1 MKNGFIKVAAAIP
14 SVRVADCSYNTER
27 IESIVAQ
34 AEGQGVEIICF
45 PELSLT
51 AYTCQDL
58 FSQQLLLD
66 EAEAAL
72 LKLLEFSHNLDI
84 VIIVGVPIAHNGMLF
99 NCAAV
104 IQRGK
109 LFGLVPK
116 TYLPNYKEFYEQR
129 WFTSAAQLQTP
140 TNIRFCGQSVPM
152 TSHLLFDTDRITF
165 GIEICED
172 LWAPVPPS
180 CEGAV
185 ERVAVAYDAVSLLN
199 ILKVEA
205 CHILILCGWAQ

>member
-14 SVRVADCSYNTER
+14 SVRVADCAYNTER
-27 IESIVAQ
+27 IESLVAQ

-58 FSQQLLLD
+58 FSQQLLLE
-66 EAEAAL
+66 EAETAL

-84 VIIVGVPIAHNGMLF
+84 VIIVGVPIAHCGMLF

-109 LFGLVPK
+109 LFGLVTK
-116 TYLPNYKEFYEQR
+116 TYLPNYKEFY
-129 WFTSAAQLQTP
+129 
-140 TNIRFCGQSVPM
+140 
-152 TSHLLFDTDRITF
+152 
-165 GIEICED
+165 
-172 LWAPVPPS
+172 
-180 CEGAV
+180 
-185 ERVAVAYDAVSLLN
+185 
-199 ILKVEA
+199 
-205 CHILILCGWAQ
+205 